1 MNYKEALNYIESIG
15 KFGMNLGLD
24 RIKRICSL
32 MDNPEDKLKIIH
44 IAGTNGKG
52 STTTFISS
60 ILNEQGYRV
69 GIYTSPY
76 IERFTERIKINDD
89 EIKEEEVASYLEYLL
104 PIMDRVEKE
113 GYGKPTE
120 FEIITAM
127 AFKYFYDKNVDFVV
141 LEVGLGGRYDA
152 TNVVNPILTVITTI
166 SYDHM
171 NVLGNTLSQ
180 IAYEKAGI
188 IKEGV
193 PLILY
198 PQEKEA
204 YEVIKKVA
212 EEKGAKIYHVEELKY
227 KLKENTV
234 DGIIFDV
241 EGYKNY
247 KDVKINLLGL
257 HQIKNALTSIM
268 AVEVLREV
276 GVHVSNDAFYKGLK
290 EAKWPGR
297 FEILSKEPYIVLDG
311 GHNIQGINA
320 LVDSVKHYFK
330 NKKILIITGMLR
342 DKDYENMIEKL
353 FEISS
358 DFITVAPNSPRA
370 LSEEELKN
378 IIISKGK
385 KAEAKKN
392 IADAVNFALE
402 CSKEFD
408 VILFCGSLYMIGEA
422 RTILKSLLDG

>member
-1 MNYKEALNYIESIG
+1 MNYKEALNYIEGIG

-32 MDNPEDKLKIIH
+32 MDNPQDKLKVIH

-60 ILNEQGYRV
+60 ILKEQGYRV

-76 IERFTERIKINDD
+76 IERFTERIKINDE
-89 EIKEEEVASYLEYLL
+89 EIKEEEVAEYLDYL
-104 PIMDRVEKE
+104 IPLIERVEKE

-127 AFKYFYDKNVDFVV
+127 AFKYFYDKNVDYVA
-141 LEVGLGGRYDA
+141 LEVGLGGRFDA
-152 TNVVNPILTVITTI
+152 TNVVNPLLTNITTI

-193 PLILY
+193 PLVLY

-204 YEVIKKVA
+204 YEVIKQVA
-212 EEKGAKIYHVEELKY
+212 KEKGAKIYHVEELKY
-227 KLKENTV
+227 NLKENTV

-247 KDVKINLLGL
+247 RDVKINLLGL
-257 HQIKNALTSIM
+257 HQINNALTSIM
-268 AVEVLREV
+268 AVEVLREL
-276 GVHVSNDAFYKGLK
+276 GVVIDDEALYKGLL

-297 FEILSKEPYIVLDG
+297 FEILKKNPYIVLDG

-320 LVDSVKHYFK
+320 LVDSMKHYFN
-330 NKKILIITGMLR
+330 NKKTLIITGMLR
-342 DKDYENMIEKL
+342 DKDYENMLEKL

-358 DFITVAPNSPRA
+358 DFVTVTPNSPRA

-378 IIISKGK
+378 IIIAKGK
-385 KAEAKKN
+385 RAEAKKN
-392 IADAVNFALE
+392 IADAVNLAIE
-402 CSKEFD
+402 RSREFD

-422 RTILKSLLDG
+422 RTILKSLL